1 MQHGNNPY
9 VGWHRFDLVDQ
20 LFGLVARGLREKEN
34 PYAYQ
39 REIDLVKEALRAK
52 DLASSGRTST
62 EVSQQEADG
71 EVGVDVD

>member
-20 LFGLVARGLREKEN
+20 LFGLVARGLREKED
-34 PYAYQ
+34 PDAYQ

-52 DLASSGRTST
+52 DLASSGTST
-62 EVSQQEADG
+62 EVSQQGAGG